1 MENKDEAWIDEE
13 LEKKPELPEAPTSVT
28 WKGYYKGF
36 SVLVTK
42 RDAKSSVMP
51 LLDSAM
57 VSIEWMIEK
66 GFQPSW
72 NIETNVKVANG
83 QTKTK
88 VCASCQGEM
97 EFREGVGKTSR
108 KPFKMWKCKINDDHV
123 EFLAT

>member
-1 MENKDEAWIDEE
+1 MENKDEAWIEE
-13 LEKKPELPEAPTSVT
+13 TLEKKSELPEAATSVT

-57 VSIEWMIEK
+57 ASIEWMIEK

-72 NIETNVKVANG
+72 NTQTNTQTNG
-83 QTKTK
+83 KIDSHACSQCGGDTEYK
-88 VCASCQGEM
+88 
-97 EFREGVGKTSR
+97 EGVGKTSG
-108 KPFKMWKCKINDDHV
+108 KPYKMYKCKVNDDHMEWV
-123 EFLAT
+123 R